1 MNPNNLPVF
10 TRFADCQDCYKCVR
24 GCPVKAIKV
33 ENHHASIIPDLC
45 IHCGHCVEICPV
57 EAKRVRDD
65 LSKLKINISL
75 NKKVVISLAPS
86 WRSEFPRLKKEQM
99 IRALKLLGI
108 AQVSE
113 TALGAEEVNSHLTSY
128 LSDAQG
134 IKISTA
140 CPTIVELVEKF
151 YPALIERL
159 VPMDS
164 PLLAHCKMLREHY
177 GPDFL
182 IGFIG
187 PCISKKLEADKFP
200 EILAFS
206 ITFQDLHRYFKDKGI
221 NPYNLEVEEGMV
233 FSPTSAKE
241 GTLYPIE
248 GGMIDT
254 LQIIGESNY
263 QSYSISGTDEIIKLF
278 DDLLERG
285 VKKNIFIETLSCKGG
300 CINGPG
306 CIKEKSY
313 LLKEME
319 IIEHNPFVGKKTLA
333 SSKVDIKQDYTQKS
347 VIIEKGN
354 GLSIAEVFKTIG
366 KNRPED
372 EKNCGGCGYNTCRE
386 FAQAIIDG
394 KAEASM
400 CVSYLRSLAQK
411 KANALF
417 RTMPSGVIIVN
428 KEMIIQES
436 NTNFF
441 KILGLDSHFSTDS
454 IELDGAHLDKMISF
468 TGMFKEVLEK
478 GKDILDKELRYGNK
492 FLKISIFSIEKHE
505 LVGAVL
511 QDITLPSTARDHT
524 IMQAKKVI
532 NKNLDM
538 VQKIAYLLGEN
549 AAEVEIAL
557 DSIIDISGIDKAE
570 KVSEE

>member
-24 GCPVKAIKV
+24 GCPVKAIRV
-33 ENHHASIIPDLC
+33 ENHHASIIPELC
-45 IHCGHCVEICPV
+45 IHCGHCVDICPV
-57 EAKRVRDD
+57 GAKKVRDD

-75 NKKVVISLAPS
+75 NKKIVISLAPS
-86 WRSEFPRLKKEQM
+86 WKSEFPRLKKEQM
-99 IRALKLLGI
+99 ISALKFLGI
-108 AQVSE
+108 TEVSE
-113 TALGAEEVNSHLTSY
+113 TALGAEEVNRHLTSY

-140 CPTIVELVEKF
+140 CPTIVELIEKF
-151 YPALIERL
+151 YPTLTEKL

-164 PLLAHCKMLREHY
+164 PLLAHSKMLRDYY
-177 GPDFL
+177 GDEYV

-187 PCISKKLEADKFP
+187 PCISKKVESDKFP
-200 EILAFS
+200 NNLSFAL
-206 ITFQDLHRYFKDKGI
+206 TFKDLHKYFEERGI
-221 NPYNLEVEEGMV
+221 NPYILDVKEGVE
-233 FSPTSAKE
+233 FSPRGAEE

-263 QSYSISGTDEIIKLF
+263 QSYSISGTDEIIKLL
-278 DDLLERG
+278 DDILERG
-285 VKKNIFIETLSCKGG
+285 TDKNIFIETLSCKGG

-319 IIEHNPFVGKKTLA
+319 IIENNPFIGKRTLGDSAVNINQEYAKQTMEPEKTSDLT
-333 SSKVDIKQDYTQKS
+333 IT
-347 VIIEKGN
+347 
-354 GLSIAEVFKTIG
+354 EVFKTIG

-400 CVSYLRSLAQK
+400 CVSYLRILAQK

-428 KEMIIQES
+428 KDMIIQES

-441 KILGLDSHFSTDS
+441 KVLGLEEQYGCDS
-454 IELDGAHLDKMISF
+454 IELEGAQLDKMITF
-468 TGMFKEVLEK
+468 PGMFKKVIEE
-478 GKDILDKELRYGNK
+478 GNDILDKELRYK
-492 FLKISIFSIEKHE
+492 DKYLKISIFSIEKHE
-505 LVGAVL
+505 LVGAVI
-511 QDITLPSTARDHT
+511 QDITVPSTAREHT

-557 DSIIDISGIDKAE
+557 DSIIDLSGIDKTE
-570 KVSEE
+570 KISD

>member
-65 LSKLKINISL
+65 LGKMKINLSL
-75 NKKVVISLAPS
+75 NKKILISLAPS
-86 WRSEFPRLKKEQM
+86 WRSEFPNLKKEQM
-99 IRALKLLGI
+99 ITALKLLGI
-108 AQVSE
+108 TEVSE
-113 TALGAEEVNSHLTSY
+113 TALGAEEVNSHLTTY

-134 IKISTA
+134 VKISTA

-151 YPALIERL
+151 YPSLIKSL
-159 VPMDS
+159 VPIDS
-164 PLLAHCKMLREHY
+164 PLLAHCKMLRDYY
-177 GPDFL
+177 GPDYH

-187 PCISKKLEADKFP
+187 PCISKKIESDKFQDM
-200 EILAFS
+200 IAFS
-206 ITFQDLHRYFKDKGI
+206 ITFQDLHRYFEEKGI
-221 NPYNLEVEEGMV
+221 NPYEIELIPGVD
-233 FSPTSAKE
+233 FSPKSAEE

-248 GGMIDT
+248 GGMIASM
-254 LQIIGESNY
+254 QILGESNY

-278 DDLLERG
+278 DDLLTRK
-285 VKKNIFIETLSCKGG
+285 VDKNIFIETLSCKGG

-306 CIKEKSY
+306 CTKKKSY

-319 IIEHNPFVGKKTLA
+319 IIEHNPFVGKRTL
-333 SSKVDIKQDYTQKS
+333 SKSKLDIKQDYLSKS
-347 VIIEKGN
+347 INLDRGN

-394 KAEASM
+394 KAESSM
-400 CVSYLRSLAQK
+400 CVSYLRTLAQK

-428 KEMIIQES
+428 KDMIIQES
-436 NTNFF
+436 NNNFF
-441 KILGLDSHFSTDS
+441 KVLGIDNQYGSDS
-454 IELDGAHLDKMISF
+454 IDLEGARLDKMITF
-468 TGMFKEVLEK
+468 TGMFKRVLEED
-478 GKDILDKELRYGNK
+478 KDILDKELRYK
-492 FLKISIFSIEKHE
+492 EKYLKISIFSIEKHE

-511 QDITLPSTARDHT
+511 QDITVPSTAREHT
-524 IMQAKKVI
+524 ISQAKKVI

-557 DSIIDISGIDKAE
+557 DSIIEISGIDKTE
-570 KVSEE
+570 KISD